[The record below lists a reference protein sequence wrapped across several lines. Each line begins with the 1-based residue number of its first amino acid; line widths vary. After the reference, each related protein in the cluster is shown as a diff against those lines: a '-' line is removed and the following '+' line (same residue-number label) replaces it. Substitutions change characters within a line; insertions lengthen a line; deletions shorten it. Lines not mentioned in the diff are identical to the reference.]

1 MKHKNI
7 LISGY
12 YGFANAGDEAMLTAV
27 IDALRGLTDS
37 PAISVLSGNPAETA
51 ARHGV
56 KAIHRFD
63 PVSLF
68 WAARKADIVLSG
80 GGSLLQDVTSKRSL
94 YYYLGVLQLAK
105 LLNKPV
111 MLYGQGIGPLR
122 AAMAR
127 RLAGFVCRQADVIA
141 VRDKQSLKEL
151 ALLGV
156 DEKKTFLTADPVM
169 AMHPADKGSGRSI
182 LHEHGV
188 EGGFLAGISAR
199 EWQGAARF
207 KKELAGA
214 ADALVR
220 EYGAK
225 IIFLPLQYP
234 GDLMISKEIASLMAE
249 KDSATVI
256 EKRCGV
262 NDFLSLVGNMDLLL
276 GIRLHA
282 LIFGALMQ
290 VPVIGLSYDPKIDA
304 FLESIG
310 GQPAGDLARVTAE
323 KIMDEARRA
332 IADKSL
338 AARRHELLGDLRAG
352 AMKNAHL
359 AVELLNGG
367 RQLM

>member
-27 IDALRGLTDS
+27 IDALRGLADN
-37 PAISVLSGNPAETA
+37 PGISVLSGNPAETA

-56 KAIHRFD
+56 IAIQRFN
-63 PVSLF
+63 PFFVF
-68 WAARKADIVLSG
+68 RAVRKADIVLSG

-105 LLNKPV
+105 FLRKPV

-122 AAMAR
+122 AALAR
-127 RLAGFVCRQADVIA
+127 KLTGFVCRQADVIA
-141 VRDKQSLKEL
+141 VRDKQSLREL

-169 AMHPADKGSGRSI
+169 AMRPADKEDGRLI
-182 LHEHGV
+182 LREHGV
-188 EGGFLAGISAR
+188 ESGFLVGISAR
-199 EWQGAARF
+199 EWQGLACF
-207 KKELAGA
+207 KKELAKA

-225 IIFLPLQYP
+225 IIFLSLQYP
-234 GDLMISKEIASLMAE
+234 GDLTVSKEIAHLMAE
-249 KDSATVI
+249 KAGATVI

-262 NDFLSLVGNMDLLL
+262 DDFLSLVGNMNLLL
-276 GIRLHA
+276 SVRLHA

-310 GQPAGDLARVTAE
+310 GAPAGDLARITAE
-323 KIMDEARRA
+323 KIMQEARRV

-338 AARRHELLGDLRAG
+338 MERRRELLEKLRAG
-352 AMKNAHL
+352 AVKNARL
-359 AVELLNGG
+359 AMELLNGG
-367 RQLM
+367 R